1 MGKKK
6 LLPGLF
12 WLHNSHHFK
21 LFCRMTDYKIHW
33 KWVEKYT
40 FIFKRKWEN
49 MRLEGALWD
58 LSPWEMSRELKKLD
72 SETTGSGMFSM
83 SSFSS
88 SEHPPHALLC
98 TKLLLVTSH
107 RTGQLP
113 PRNYAS
119 KWGKQAAI
127 LVIKNTSYNERKVK
141 KKTCLNEFLIGYKI
155 MLVKA

>member
-1 MGKKK
+1 MEKKK
-6 LLPGLF
+6 NCFQIYSDSTIATILNCFAEWLIIKFTENELESILLSLKENG
-12 WLHNSHHFK
+12 
-21 LFCRMTDYKIHW
+21 R
-33 KWVEKYT
+33 
-40 FIFKRKWEN
+40 WEN

-72 SETTGSGMFSM
+72 SETRGSSMFSM
-83 SSFSS
+83 PSFSS

-141 KKTCLNEFLIGYKI
+141 KKPAS
-155 MLVKA
+155 MSS